1 MNPHDEVGFK
11 PGVRSPALPVLVHA
25 VLWIGLGIL
34 LYFVMPRIA
43 WTFADFGVDL
53 PDMTVLA
60 IQASGFVIKY
70 YWLVLPVL
78 MLLAAGDWAILAHL
92 RRLPDGRRAEWIWS
106 GLMVAVPLGV
116 LAFLAVA
123 ILIPLTHITTPLSG

>member
-1 MNPHDEVGFK
+1 MNPHDEDGFK

-25 VLWIGLGIL
+25 APWIGLGIL

-43 WTFADFGVDL
+43 RTFADFGVDL
-53 PDMTVLA
+53 PAMTVLA
-60 IQASGFVIKY
+60 IQASGFVIKFF
-70 YWLVLPVL
+70 WLVLPVL
-78 MLLAAGDWAILAHL
+78 ILLAAGDWAILAHL

-106 GLMVAVPLGV
+106 GLMVAIPLGV

-123 ILIPLTHITTPLSG
+123 TLIPLSQITMKLSG